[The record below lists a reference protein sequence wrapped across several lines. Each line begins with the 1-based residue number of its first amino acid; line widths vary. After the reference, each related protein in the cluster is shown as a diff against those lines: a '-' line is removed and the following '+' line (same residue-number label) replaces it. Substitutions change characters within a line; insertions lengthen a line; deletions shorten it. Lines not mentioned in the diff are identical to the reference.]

1 MSDLID
7 RKELLDFLYELEK
20 GSKTDDAEMAVKEL
34 IGYVAS
40 MPPAEPHTFR
50 VIDTKTK
57 EEADTYEIALKE
69 EWAKGLCYCD
79 IDMFVIGE
87 DGTLMLI
94 DDCGKCA
101 YCPEGRF
108 EVEWDG

>member
-1 MSDLID
+1 MGKLID
-7 RKELLDFLYELEK
+7 SEKLLEK
-20 GSKTDDAEMAVKEL
+20 LCCINPTEQWIHWDDIVDAVNDLPSVEPKTF
-34 IGYVAS
+34 
-40 MPPAEPHTFR
+40 T
-50 VIDTKTK
+50 VIDAKTGK
-57 EEADTYEIALKE
+57 EADTYNIALKE

-101 YCPEGRF
+101 YCPQGRF
-108 EVEWDG
+108 EVKWNE

>member
-1 MSDLID
+1 MDLISRQAVIDELHKHFNGGFEED
-7 RKELLDFLYELEK
+7 RWWNSIHVLAAINKVP
-20 GSKTDDAEMAVKEL
+20 S
-34 IGYVAS
+34 
-40 MPPAEPHTFR
+40 AEPHTFR

-57 EEADTYEIALKE
+57 EEADTYNIALKE

-101 YCPEGRF
+101 YCPQGRF
-108 EVEWDG
+108 EVKWHE